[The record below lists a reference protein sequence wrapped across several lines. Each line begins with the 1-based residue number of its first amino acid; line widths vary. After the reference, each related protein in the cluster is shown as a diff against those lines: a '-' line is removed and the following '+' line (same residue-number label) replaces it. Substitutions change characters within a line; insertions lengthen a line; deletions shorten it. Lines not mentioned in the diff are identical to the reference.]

1 MKQPNSATPPNAWS
15 DADKL
20 ALATGSLSAL
30 SLLSFGADASVIYNN
45 TNPVAINFNHASGI
59 GSAITW
65 SVDGTNATF
74 KLFNRSG
81 SGYDNLHLKSNGGLL
96 GRGLVKTNGQTNIN
110 GFVKLPAGFSVG
122 PTLAANYLLPAG
134 GSLSYRTL
142 LKRYSNFTSAGNLI
156 TTNISILSN
165 AKNFTSGADG
175 FFGFRF
181 TDAGLANQFYG
192 WAELNLN
199 TTSPGTA
206 TINRWA
212 YESCTGQ
219 SITAGA
225 TSGGATTCGGSTVPE
240 PDALSLTL
248 LGLGAGGVRAW
259 RKRKLALAA

>member
-1 MKQPNSATPPNAWS
+1 M
-15 DADKL
+15 
-20 ALATGSLSAL
+20 SAL
-30 SLLSFGADASVIYNN
+30 SLLSFGADASVIYNF
-45 TNPVAINFNHASGI
+45 TNPVAINFNHDAVG

-65 SVDGTNATF
+65 SVDGTNRTF
-74 KLFNRSG
+74 ELFIQQGDSSNTH
-81 SGYDNLHLKSNGGLL
+81 LVLKSHTLFAGLL
-96 GRGLVKTNGQTNIN
+96 GRGLVKTNSQIN
-110 GFVKLPAGFSVG
+110 NSGFVKLPAGFVVG
-122 PTLAANYLLPAG
+122 PTLAAGYLLPAG
-134 GSLSYRTL
+134 GSQSYRNL
-142 LKRYSNFTSAGNLI
+142 LSKSFDADAIGI
-156 TTNISILSN
+156 DAN

>member
-30 SLLSFGADASVIYNN
+30 SLLSFGVDASIIYNSA
-45 TNPVAINFNHASGI
+45 NPVTINFNHAVGI
-59 GSAITW
+59 PSAVTW

-74 KLFNRSG
+74 KLFNRPG

-134 GSLSYRTL
+134 GSQGSRAL
-142 LKRYSNFTSAGNLI
+142 LRKYSLTGGIIIRNG
-156 TTNISILSN
+156 
-165 AKNFTSGADG
+165 AKNFTSGSNG

-181 TDAGLANQFYG
+181 TDTGLANQFYG

-199 TTSPGTA
+199 TASPGTV

-219 SITAGA
+219 GITAGA

-240 PDALSLTL
+240 PDTLSLTL
-248 LGLGAGGVRAW
+248 LGLGAGGLRAW